1 MLAEESEEV
10 RELLTVAKE
19 LWAVYK
25 SVRGGLA
32 ELEAIFARTDE
43 QELRR
48 CVFARTEGET
58 LRNLSTALCMIQQF
72 SVNPTVRQEAAVA
85 AEAVLC
91 SRAKWFAA
99 ACSVCF
105 NN

>member
-10 RELLTVAKE
+10 RELLTVTKG
-19 LWAVYK
+19 LWATYK
-25 SVRGGLA
+25 SVREVLA
-32 ELEAIFARTDE
+32 ELEVVPTRTDE

-48 CVFARTEGET
+48 CAFADAEGRV
-58 LRNLSTALCMIQQF
+58 LRDLYTALCMIQQF
-72 SVNPTVRQEAAVA
+72 SVNPIVRQEAAES

-99 ACSVCF
+99 ACSVRS